1 MIKISNTGKIQ
12 LTYGDGEMVDA
23 GTLALA
29 HFANSGGLKPVGG
42 SYFKAT
48 EKSGPLPSSVSP
60 TQQNFGEIVQGHL
73 EMSNTNVANELTKL
87 MVSQQAF
94 SASSRLMQSAI
105 ESEKRLL
112 G

>member
-1 MIKISNTGKIQ
+1 M
-12 LTYGDGEMVDA
+12 
-23 GTLALA
+23 
-29 HFANSGGLKPVGG
+29 
-42 SYFKAT
+42 
-48 EKSGPLPSSVSP
+48 
-60 TQQNFGEIVQGHL
+60 QGHL

>member
-1 MIKISNTGKIQ
+1 MRRFGVREFFT
-12 LTYGDGEMVDA
+12 DR
-23 GTLALA
+23 
-29 HFANSGGLKPVGG
+29 G
-42 SYFKAT
+42 SF
-48 EKSGPLPSSVSP
+48 
-60 TQQNFGEIVQGHL
+60 VQGHL